1 MSDGS
6 PTAIAT
12 RSVALPA
19 PSADPAAVRH
29 RLLVDG
35 IGIAV
40 SAGAFGVV
48 FGLAARQ
55 AGFSLLEAMSQS
67 LFVFAGAAQFAAVG
81 LVAQGVPWLGIVVL
95 TAALNSRHLLYSAAL
110 APWFV
115 GSSRR
120 QRAAAAF
127 VLTDECFALAL
138 PAFRR
143 LGRLDTHTYAIA
155 AAAVWLPWVAASAVG
170 YLGGQLLPD
179 PRALGIDV
187 VFPAAMAGLA
197 VALVVDSRSLAAA
210 VVGAC
215 VGLAAALAVQPSV
228 GVMVGG
234 LVGPV
239 VAMLA
244 VRPSANGGET
254 REDAPDGWLL

>member
-1 MSDGS
+1 VTDGDQEPVATAS
-6 PTAIAT
+6 P
-12 RSVALPA
+12 ALPA
-19 PSADPAAVRH
+19 SLADPAEVRR

-35 IGIAV
+35 FGIAV
-40 SAGAFGVV
+40 SAAAFAAV

-95 TAALNSRHLLYSAAL
+95 TAALNSRHALYSAAL

-143 LGRLDTHTYAIA
+143 LGRLDLPTYAIA
-155 AAAVWLPWVAASAVG
+155 ALAVWLPWEAASAVG

-210 VVGAC
+210 VIGAG
-215 VGLAAALAVQPSV
+215 VGLGVALAVQPSV
-228 GVMVGG
+228 GVIIGG
-234 LVGPV
+234 LAGPG
-239 VAMLA
+239 VAMLL
-244 VRPSANGGET
+244 VRPTGSAAET